1 MPARNLGKI
10 DGEIQFQNVQK
21 PVASGVTVTDGDF
34 VKLVGGVVTN
44 ATIGTGKLFGVVQ
57 GGDTVSLD
65 ARSYRNTAVGVAD
78 GSVQVLVSVASEN
91 RYELPVNAALAA
103 DAEGSYYNLTGATG
117 AQVVANATKST
128 TVGQLL
134 CVQRV
139 LDAAGAYT
147 KGVFLV
153 AANAVEADAA

>member
-1 MPARNLGKI
+1 MPARNLGRI
-10 DGEIQFQNVQK
+10 DGAIEFQDVQL

-34 VKLVGGVVTN
+34 VKLAAGVITN

-65 ARSYRNTAVGVAD
+65 SRSYRNTALGVAD
-78 GSVQVLVSVASEN
+78 GSVQVLVSVASET
-91 RYELPVNAALAA
+91 RYEVPVTAALAA
-103 DAEGSYYNLTGATG
+103 DAVGSYYNLTGATG
-117 AQVVANATKST
+117 VQKVDNATKSA

-134 CVQRV
+134 CVQRI

-153 AANAVEADAA
+153 AANAAETTAA